1 MLFLLLLNLI
11 KLLPLFLLANFAY
24 AETIPQTA
32 IDKAI
37 AVVSQK
43 TDERQKELNAAQA
56 KLSEFEKQENIR
68 LAELAKK
75 PDVKIG
81 MSKSQVINQSN
92 WGEPKYINRTVTKHG
107 THEQWVYSE
116 YRYLYFDNGRLTVIQ
131 D

>member
-1 MLFLLLLNLI
+1 ML
-11 KLLPLFLLANFAY
+11 KLLPLLLVANFAY

-56 KLSEFEKQENIR
+56 KLAEFEKQEKIR

-75 PDVKIG
+75 PNVKIG

-92 WGEPKYINRTVTKHG
+92 WGEPKYINRTITKHR

>member
-1 MLFLLLLNLI
+1 MLKFLPLLFLVNV
-11 KLLPLFLLANFAY
+11 AY
-24 AETIPQTA
+24 AQTVSDA
-32 IDKAI
+32 DIQRAI
-37 AVVSQK
+37 AINSQK
-43 TDERQKELNAAQA
+43 TAEAHEKLSALQA
-56 KLSEFEKQENIR
+56 KIAEFDKQEKTR

-75 PDVKIG
+75 PNVKIG

-92 WGEPKYINRTVTKHG
+92 WGEPKYVNRTVTKHG

>member
-1 MLFLLLLNLI
+1 ML
-11 KLLPLFLLANFAY
+11 KLLPLLLLANFAY

-37 AVVSQK
+37 AANSQK
-43 TDERQKELNAAQA
+43 TAEAHEKLNVLQA
-56 KLSEFEKQENIR
+56 KVAEFEKQEKTR

-75 PDVKIG
+75 PDVNIG

-92 WGEPKYINRTVTKHG
+92 WGEPKYVNRTVTKHG

>member
-1 MLFLLLLNLI
+1 ML

>member
-1 MLFLLLLNLI
+1 ML
-11 KLLPLFLLANFAY
+11 KLLPLLLVANFAY

-56 KLSEFEKQENIR
+56 KIAEFDKQEKIR

-75 PDVKIG
+75 PNVKIG

-116 YRYLYFDNGRLTVIQ
+116 YRYLYFDNGRLAVIQ

>member
-1 MLFLLLLNLI
+1 MKPWVKWSLI
-11 KLLPLFLLANFAY
+11 AFVALIVFG
-24 AETIPQTA
+24 A
-32 IDKAI
+32 IFGK
-37 AVVSQK
+37 K
-43 TDERQKELNAAQA
+43 
-56 KLSEFEKQENIR
+56 IR

-92 WGEPKYINRTVTKHG
+92 WGEPKYVNRTVTKHG

>member
-1 MLFLLLLNLI
+1 MLKILPLLLV
-11 KLLPLFLLANFAY
+11 ANFAY

-56 KLSEFEKQENIR
+56 KLAEFEKQEKIR
-68 LAELAKK
+68 LADLAKK
-75 PDVKIG
+75 PNVKIG

-92 WGEPKYINRTVTKHG
+92 WGEPKYVNRTVTKHG

>member
-1 MLFLLLLNLI
+1 ML
-11 KLLPLFLLANFAY
+11 KLLPLLLMANFAY

-37 AVVSQK
+37 VAVSQK
-43 TDERQKELNAAQA
+43 TDEQQKELNALQA
-56 KLSEFEKQENIR
+56 KIAEFDKQEKTR

-75 PDVKIG
+75 PNVKIG

-92 WGEPKYINRTVTKHG
+92 WGEPKYVNRTVTKHG
-107 THEQWVYSE
+107 THEQWAYSE

>member
-1 MLFLLLLNLI
+1 ML
-11 KLLPLFLLANFAY
+11 KLLPLLLLANFAY

-37 AVVSQK
+37 AAVSQK
-43 TDERQKELNAAQA
+43 TDERQKELNALQA
-56 KLSEFEKQENIR
+56 KIAEFDKQEKIR

-92 WGEPKYINRTVTKHG
+92 WGEPKYVNRTVTKHG

-116 YRYLYFDNGRLTVIQ
+116 YRYLYFDNGGLTVIQ

>member
-1 MLFLLLLNLI
+1 ML
-11 KLLPLFLLANFAY
+11 KLLPLLLLANFAH

-37 AVVSQK
+37 AINSQK
-43 TDERQKELNAAQA
+43 TAEAHEKLNAAQA
-56 KLSEFEKQENIR
+56 KLAEFEKQEKTR

-75 PDVKIG
+75 PNVKIG

>member
-1 MLFLLLLNLI
+1 ML
-11 KLLPLFLLANFAY
+11 KLLPLLLLANFAY

-37 AVVSQK
+37 AANSQK
-43 TDERQKELNAAQA
+43 TAEAHEKLNVLQA
-56 KLSEFEKQENIR
+56 KVAEFEKQEKTR

-92 WGEPKYINRTVTKHG
+92 WGEPKYVNRTVTKHG
-107 THEQWVYSE
+107 THEQWVYP
-116 YRYLYFDNGRLTVIQ
+116 LLP
-131 D
+131 